1 MTLSNWLKTYVY
13 NPLLIALMR
22 RFSSPS
28 AEPAFSVFCFFVTF
42 FLIGVWHGRTS
53 EFVMFGVLQGGGVA
67 ANKLWQLQLTKA
79 IGRKGYRELTKNELY
94 RAFCRGLNFIW
105 FSFTLFWFWADWQQ
119 IHAIFSAL
127 SVPQWIS
134 IWFAAWLVF
143 TAGLAAWEWLRAAL
157 LSFHTADGP
166 VFESRYARV
175 VYVSALGFT
184 SLVIS
189 VLLNQP
195 APGIVY
201 KAF

>member
-1 MTLSNWLKTYVY
+1 
-13 NPLLIALMR
+13 MR

-28 AEPAFSVFCFFVTF
+28 VEPFLSVFCFFVTF

-53 EFVMFGVLQGGGVA
+53 EFVMFGVLTGGGMSI
-67 ANKLWQLQLTKA
+67 NKLWQLQLTRVM
-79 IGRKGYRELTKNELY
+79 GRKGYREFAKNGLY
-94 RAFCRGLNFIW
+94 RAFGRGLNFVW

-119 IHAIFSAL
+119 IHSIFSAL
-127 SVPQWIS
+127 SVPRWIAV
-134 IWFAAWLVF
+134 WFIAWLVL
-143 TAGLAAWEWLRAAL
+143 TASLAAWEWLRAAL
-157 LSFHTADGP
+157 LSVHTDEGP
-166 VFESRYARV
+166 VFVSRYARV
-175 VYVSALGFT
+175 VYVSALGLT